1 MKMSKIKTAKVIIFL
16 CILIITKENIIMNPK
31 CYQGGESPFVFSF
44 DDYYYLYMK
53 GSFTKINKETRETES
68 SEFMEYFSPYIWI
81 INQEKNIF
89 LYIQNDNWYKVIEGT
104 REPLSIDDDKYYDGG
119 YIMETEY
126 VRNNDV
132 SRCIC
137 DIPIKL

>member
-1 MKMSKIKTAKVIIFL
+1 MKMSKIITAKVIIFF
-16 CILIITKENIIMNPK
+16 CILIITKENNIMNPTL
-31 CYQGGESPFVFSF
+31 YQYGESPFVFSF

-53 GSFTKINKETRETES
+53 GRFTKINKETRETES

-89 LYIQNDNWYKVIEGT
+89 LYIQNDNWYKVI
-104 REPLSIDDDKYYDGG
+104 
-119 YIMETEY
+119 

-132 SRCIC
+132 SHCIC
-137 DIPIKL
+137 DIPKNEIILYRFR